1 MDFWSFKIV
10 SIGAGIQLF
19 DGSQSGNLQNNGIA
33 VLHNPG
39 GGFRLRIF
47 CGSDSMQ
54 ENVGQFIGLDGIA
67 ITGNSFFAI
76 AHPRPGEVSVDNLV
90 GSQSA
95 LTVSQQGV
103 YTCRIP
109 LQSGRV
115 TDINVGVYPT
125 GFNSKLTVI
134 FVLSNW
140 FM

>member
-1 MDFWSFKIV
+1 M

-19 DGSQSGNLQNNGIA
+19 DGNQSYNLPNNGIA
-33 VLHNPG
+33 GLHNPG
-39 GGFRLRIF
+39 SGFRLRIF

-54 ENVGQFIGLDGIA
+54 ENVGQFIGLNGIA

-95 LTVSQQGV
+95 LTVSEQGV

-115 TDINVGVYPT
+115 TDINVGLYPT
-125 GFNSKLTVI
+125 GFNSKLTI
-134 FVLSNW
+134 LSVLQTW